1 MTGKQLSTQQIGAL
15 WRAYKIRQTARF
27 VGQHCHV
34 SKNTANKYILKHN
47 FATRLAKLHA
57 RADDIVD
64 EDQAQSLASTIKA
77 ASNLR
82 FVLATKLLAHVK
94 EGDYESTIS
103 DFDKIVRLERY
114 LRGEPDTHTEQKVSF
129 EWLEVDPPPK

>member
-1 MTGKQLSTQQIGAL
+1 MTGKQLSIQQIGAL

-34 SKNTANKYILKHN
+34 SKNTANKYIRDHN
-47 FATRLAKLHA
+47 FAQRLAKLHA
-57 RADDIVD
+57 KADEYAD
-64 EDQAQSLASTIKA
+64 EDQAKSLASTIKA

-82 FVLATKLLAHVK
+82 FVLATKVLAHVK
-94 EGDYESTIS
+94 EGDFEATIA

-114 LRGEPDTHTEQKVSF
+114 LRGEPDSHIEQKVSF
-129 EWLEVDPPPK
+129 EWLEVDK